1 MNETSSRSHA
11 VLTLLVTQR
20 EIDTQTQLVA
30 EKVSSFH
37 PYGLTEGKYL
47 GIFIKSEFC

>member
-20 EIDTQTQLVA
+20 EIDPQTQMVG
-30 EKVSSFH
+30 EKVSPSN
-37 PYGLTEGKYL
+37 LSS
-47 GIFIKSEFC
+47 IVMRCI